1 MLRFIYKHSPTC
13 GMSARAKTQ
22 VDRFRAAHPTVPLE
36 ELDVFRDR
44 MRCDA
49 IETDTGVRHESPQI
63 LLFKGDAVLW
73 HASHGRV
80 TVAAMSEAFEAAA
93 SATTT

>member
-1 MLRFIYKHSPTC
+1 MPHFIYKHSPTC

-22 VDRFRAAHPTVPLE
+22 VDRFRAAHPSVPLE

-44 MRCDA
+44 SRCDA

-63 LLFKGDAVLW
+63 LLFNGDDVVW

-80 TVAAMSEAFEAAA
+80 TSDAMLAAWEAA
-93 SATTT
+93 SAERR